1 MNINFLSQ
9 DLQDPSATKVTD
21 DLIPMVSAYLLEFY
35 LVRKQMDDQ
44 TLDADTKKT
53 VMAKFKLIV
62 DIIGIYKDPNILKTI
77 KDYHEEKEREK
88 LHMIEIEE
96 NIQRERNYTR
106 SDCMTFGD
114 FLNNRRTMLANGFEL
129 ANEGAMDQDA
139 MNQDA
144 MDQDAIEHD
153 AQEHNKFM
161 EVLNKAH
168 DDIYKNST
176 LRKNI
181 GIERSYRACFDDDD
195 DDETQNEESEPPQT
209 QNNQD
214 SPSV

>member
-1 MNINFLSQ
+1 MNINFLTL
-9 DLQDPSATKVTD
+9 DPLDPSVTKVTD
-21 DLIPMVSAYLLEFY
+21 ELIPMVSAYLLEFY

-106 SDCMTFGD
+106 SDRMTFSD
-114 FLNNRRTMLANGFEL
+114 FLSNRHTILAND
-129 ANEGAMDQDA
+129 GAQDQDA
-139 MNQDA
+139 Q
-144 MDQDAIEHD
+144 DQDARDQD
-153 AQEHNKFM
+153 AREHNKFI

-176 LRKNI
+176 LRNNI
-181 GIERSYRACFDDDD
+181 GIERFYRACFDD
-195 DDETQNEESEPPQT
+195 DDETQNEESELPQS

-214 SPSV
+214 SPSL